1 MDKKYDEGT
10 KDMATAMQNEEATDR
25 QGTRLM
31 ETCMTSGAGVLYAL
45 LQAMLSASAA
55 QFLVLS
61 RQAGVPSL
69 QLIFLIK
76 LAQLLVALVALPLL
90 RPKLTTENSRQT
102 KLLTLSAIT
111 DNLVSVLKFL
121 SFVFAVPGIAFGIMN
136 GSTPFVTACIGFVF
150 LEELLDM
157 VDCFGI
163 VLSSA
168 GVIVVA
174 TGMIMENTSP
184 VLHLAASILLPLA
197 TAFSKGP
204 HTVMARSLIGV
215 QGVSV
220 LTVTLYSNLLGAVV
234 LLGLTYLFETPL
246 WAMSQQTM
254 GYVIGLC
261 LCVCGASFATK
272 LALKTEKAWITVTIK
287 MFTIPLAVALDYIVQ
302 SEFPSRVTF
311 IGVSL
316 VLFGTTLTA
325 AYTWGR
331 HRQKI
336 LHRNLMQSLNFDY

>member
-1 MDKKYDEGT
+1 
-10 KDMATAMQNEEATDR
+10 MATAMQNEKATDR

-76 LAQLLVALVALPLL
+76 LAQLLVVLVALPLL
-90 RPKLTTENSRQT
+90 RPKLTTEDWRQT
-102 KLLTLSAIT
+102 LLLSLSAIT

-121 SFVFAVPGIAFGIMN
+121 SFVFAVPGIAFGN
-136 GSTPFVTACIGFVF
+136 SGHGGLFRNRSKFSWGDSCRDWNDYGEHF
-150 LEELLDM
+150 
-157 VDCFGI
+157 
-163 VLSSA
+163 
-168 GVIVVA
+168 
-174 TGMIMENTSP
+174 P

-246 WAMSQQTM
+246 WAMSQQTV

-287 MFTIPLAVALDYIVQ
+287 MFTVPLAVALDYLIQ

>member
-1 MDKKYDEGT
+1 
-10 KDMATAMQNEEATDR
+10 MATAMQNEKATDR

-76 LAQLLVALVALPLL
+76 LAQLLVVLVALPLL
-90 RPKLTTENSRQT
+90 RPKLTTEDWRQT
-102 KLLTLSAIT
+102 LLLSLSAIT

-150 LEELLDM
+150 LEEILDM

-246 WAMSQQTM
+246 LGDVSTDDGKLYLLRRLKRFDVSVPDLKAVYTL
-254 GYVIGLC
+254 YVRP
-261 LCVCGASFATK
+261 
-272 LALKTEKAWITVTIK
+272 ALEYAAPW
-287 MFTIPLAVALDYIVQ
+287 
-302 SEFPSRVTF
+302 R
-311 IGVSL
+311 
-316 VLFGTTLTA
+316 GT
-325 AYTWGR
+325 
-331 HRQKI
+331 HP
-336 LHRNLMQSLNFDY
+336 